1 MELVGLVLILA
12 FVFLLF
18 NVGTENKERNHK
30 AKLQNHKAKL
40 QVRVRNNLKY
50 GHYYVKYKNE
60 EHCLALYQN
69 FFGKSKWLLQGI
81 GFVNETE
88 IQHIGMKVEYEK
100 VPF

>member
-30 AKLQNHKAKL
+30 ERNHKAKL
-40 QVRVRNNLKY
+40 QVRVGNNLKY

-69 FFGKSKWLLQGI
+69 FFGESKWLLQGI

-88 IQHIGMKVEYEK
+88 IQHIGRKVEYEK